1 MEDKAPVI
9 QGRSVRGGRQAERRP
24 DCYSLSA
31 LRENRN
37 SMARKKPHIRPR
49 IARRKTDSGLPRP
62 HSLRYSED
70 TPAQSNPLMIKIAVS
85 VLIALIILLLN
96 NIELPFAQALVGH
109 VRNALTQEFDLDDTL
124 GKLKFVG
131 EVLPDEIR
139 AVFGQGQDMLFVSPV
154 QGRVINTFGKKIDLE
169 DAGISYT
176 NQGIDIETLE
186 NAPFFA
192 AADGM
197 VAAVEEHKVFGK
209 SLWLD
214 HNDRIFSFYGRCGE
228 ISVKKGEKVRRG
240 QKLGTVMTPSDGT
253 PVLHFQIWMNDKPQD
268 PLDLIGRADK
278 EGEDRGV

>member
-1 MEDKAPVI
+1 M
-9 QGRSVRGGRQAERRP
+9 S
-24 DCYSLSA
+24 
-31 LRENRN
+31 
-37 SMARKKPHIRPR
+37 
-49 IARRKTDSGLPRP
+49 
-62 HSLRYSED
+62 
-70 TPAQSNPLMIKIAVS
+70 
-85 VLIALIILLLN
+85 
-96 NIELPFAQALVGH
+96 
-109 VRNALTQEFDLDDTL
+109 NALTQEFDLDDTL
-124 GKLKFVG
+124 GKLRFVVKFAR
-131 EVLPDEIR
+131 EISSFR
-139 AVFGQGQDMLFVSPV
+139 RVRHLFVSPV

-169 DAGISYT
+169 YAGISYT